1 MKAQKDLRIA
11 LLQTE
16 LSWEDPKGNIHR
28 IDQAINLLQAPVDVI
43 VLPETWATGF
53 TMHPSLHGMEWN
65 PAMEQQLE
73 HWPGPL
79 ASMLRWAQRCD
90 AAVTGSLACH
100 LPAESRCVNRCFF
113 VTPEGELSYY
123 DKKHLFT
130 FHDEHLSYTPGNE
143 RKIVEWR
150 GWRILLQV
158 CYDLRFP
165 VFSRNRKGNLYDLV
179 IYVANWPAVRSNAWS
194 ALLPARAIENL
205 AFVAG
210 VNRVGVDGNG
220 IDHDGRS
227 VILDP
232 YGQAIASLDPHQ
244 SSWIIGS
251 CSGEELIRFRSRFP
265 ALSDADRFSLEP

>member
-1 MKAQKDLRIA
+1 MNARNDLRLA
-11 LLQTE
+11 LLQIE
-16 LSWEDPKGNIHR
+16 LIWEESDGNINR
-28 IDQAINLLQAPVDVI
+28 IDQAVDQLQGPVDVI
-43 VLPETWATGF
+43 ILPETWATGF
-53 TMHPSLHGMEWN
+53 TMHPSDHGMKWN
-65 PAMEQQLE
+65 PGLE
-73 HWPGPL
+73 RQPELWPEPL
-79 ASMLRWAQRCD
+79 AAMLRWAQKCD
-90 AAVTGSLACH
+90 SAVTGSLACW
-100 LPAESRCVNRCFF
+100 LQTESRCVNRCFF
-113 VTPEGELSYY
+113 VTPKGELSYY

-130 FHDEHLSYTPGNE
+130 FHDEHLSYTPGDE

-150 GWRILLQV
+150 GWRMLLQI

-165 VFSRNRKGNLYDLV
+165 VFSRNQRESLYDLA

-210 VNRVGVDGNG
+210 VNRVGIDGNG

-232 YGQAIASLDPHQ
+232 YGQTIASLDPHQ
-244 SSWIIGS
+244 SGWILGN
-251 CSGEELIRFRSRFP
+251 CSSHEIIRYRSRFP